1 MSENASD
8 ESKRVCGG
16 NYEAFKHSRSNFML
30 MVANLE
36 APPPPHLTHHI
47 STLIAVG

>member
-16 NYEAFKHSRSNFML
+16 KYVASKHSRSNFIL

-36 APPPPHLTHHI
+36 APPPHLTHQT
-47 STLIAVG
+47 SNLTAVR